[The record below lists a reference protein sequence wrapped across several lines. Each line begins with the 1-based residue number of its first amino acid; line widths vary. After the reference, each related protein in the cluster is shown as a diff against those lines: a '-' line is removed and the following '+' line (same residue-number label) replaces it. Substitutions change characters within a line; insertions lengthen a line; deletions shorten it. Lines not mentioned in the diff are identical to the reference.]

1 MGSRVALALLLCL
14 SGCPK
19 RKEPERGYQ
28 LVFTTD
34 AARDVRPV
42 VERRLAQLGLT
53 ARIDVDETNLV
64 IRLPGGV
71 AGPAVDELKTVLL
84 TPAKL
89 EFCVEAR
96 PEPRRLCALDEKV
109 SAHDEEPPRNDCYLT
124 GPTALEA
131 ARRALVGVDGGAP
144 KDVRVLFGQSTGD
157 GDPRTF
163 LAEPACLG
171 PRILEAEVKTDR
183 DVGRPMLSLT
193 FDGPGADAFA
203 ELTGRAVSRR
213 LLVVLDER
221 VTLAPVVR
229 EQIRGG
235 RAVISPGA
243 GTSPDDVERL
253 KKALLGGPL
262 PASLSLVREGAY
274 GPPTL
279 GFPSPRG

>member
-1 MGSRVALALLLCL
+1 MGSRLALALLLCL

-28 LVFTTD
+28 LVFRSS

-42 VERRLAQLGLT
+42 VERRLAQLGVT
-53 ARIDVDETNLV
+53 ARIDVDDEHLV
-64 IRLPGGV
+64 IRLPGGTPG
-71 AGPAVDELKTVLL
+71 APVDELKAVLL
-84 TPAKL
+84 TPGKL
-89 EFCVEAR
+89 EFCVEAK
-96 PEPRRLCALDEKV
+96 PEPRRLCSLDEKV
-109 SAHDEEPPRNDCYLT
+109 SAHDEESPRTDCYLT
-124 GPTALEA
+124 GPSALEI
-131 ARRALVGVDGGAP
+131 ARRALGGVDGGAP
-144 KDVRVLFGQSTGD
+144 KDVRVLVGQSTGD

-163 LAEPACLG
+163 LAEPACLS
-171 PRILEAEVKTDR
+171 PRILEAEVRTDR
-183 DVGRPMLSLT
+183 DVGRPMLNLT

-213 LLVVLDER
+213 LLVVLDDR

-243 GTSPDDVERL
+243 ATKSDDVERL

-262 PASLSLVREGAY
+262 PASLSLEREGPY
-274 GPPTL
+274 GPPSL
-279 GFPSPRG
+279 AFPSPRG